1 MPKDNNRPKAGKNDQ
16 YLIAYLRKLRQLNEF
31 EVDVPQDDIAE
42 VVKDPRQY
50 ALDFIELE
58 FARTVPKFIKSYNNG
73 FEFGKKNK

>member
-1 MPKDNNRPKAGKNDQ
+1 MPQDKNSQQGRNNR